1 MLNLL
6 IEKNIRHLEIILKIS
21 ERCNINCDYC
31 YVFNK
36 GNSAAD
42 DSPARLS
49 NKNIHHLVCFLQRAC
64 QEYKIG
70 TVQIDF
76 HGGEPL
82 LMKKENFTDMCI
94 QLISGN
100 YCGSN
105 IRLALQTN
113 ATLIDNE
120 WIAIFEKYSVNVSI
134 SIDGPKHINDRHRL
148 DTKGRSTYENTVRGL
163 RILQNAYQQGRL
175 PSDPGILCVTNAQAN
190 GAEIYRHFVDE
201 LGVYSFDFLIP
212 DDSYKDAHPDAV
224 GIGRF
229 LNEALDEW
237 VKDNN
242 AKIFV
247 RLFQTHIAS
256 LLGQKNSGVLGHTP
270 NITGVYALT
279 VSSDGFVR
287 VDDTLRSTSDRMFN
301 PIGHLSEVNLS
312 NVFASPQF
320 QEYSSIGQSLP
331 TECEGCIWEN
341 ICAGGR
347 IVNRFSTED
356 RFKHKSIYCYS
367 MRAFLSRSSAHLLN
381 MGIKEERIMAA
392 IRA

>member
-1 MLNLL
+1 MLDLL

-82 LMKKENFTDMCI
+82 LMKKENFTNMCI
-94 QLISGN
+94 QLTSGN

-120 WIAIFEKYSVNVSI
+120 WIAIFDKYSVNVSI

-148 DTKGRSTYENTVRGL
+148 DTKGRSTYEATVRGL
-163 RILQNAYQQGRL
+163 RILQHAY
-175 PSDPGILCVTNAQAN
+175 
-190 GAEIYRHFVDE
+190 
-201 LGVYSFDFLIP
+201 
-212 DDSYKDAHPDAV
+212 
-224 GIGRF
+224 
-229 LNEALDEW
+229 
-237 VKDNN
+237 
-242 AKIFV
+242 
-247 RLFQTHIAS
+247 
-256 LLGQKNSGVLGHTP
+256 
-270 NITGVYALT
+270 
-279 VSSDGFVR
+279 
-287 VDDTLRSTSDRMFN
+287 
-301 PIGHLSEVNLS
+301 
-312 NVFASPQF
+312 
-320 QEYSSIGQSLP
+320 
-331 TECEGCIWEN
+331 
-341 ICAGGR
+341 
-347 IVNRFSTED
+347 
-356 RFKHKSIYCYS
+356 
-367 MRAFLSRSSAHLLN
+367 
-381 MGIKEERIMAA
+381 
-392 IRA
+392 